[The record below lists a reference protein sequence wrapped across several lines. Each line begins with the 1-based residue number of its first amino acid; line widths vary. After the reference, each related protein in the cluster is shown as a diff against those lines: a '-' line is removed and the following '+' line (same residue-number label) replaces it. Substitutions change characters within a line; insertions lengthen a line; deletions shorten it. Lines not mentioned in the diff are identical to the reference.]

1 MRLEVVVLPVADVD
15 RAKAFCKGLGWRED
29 AGVLTGDDFWVVL
42 AQMTPPSSAGRTGQE
57 LPS

>member
-15 RAKAFCKGLGWRED
+15 RAKALYNTLGWRED
-29 AGVLTGDDFWVVL
+29 AGVVTGDDLRLVL
-42 AQMTPPSSAGRTGQE
+42 VRMTARSSAEPTGQE

>member
-1 MRLEVVVLPVADVD
+1 MRLEVVVLPVADLD

-29 AGVLTGDDFWVVL
+29 AGVLTGDDFRVV
-42 AQMTPPSSAGRTGQE
+42 QMTPPSSAGRTGQE